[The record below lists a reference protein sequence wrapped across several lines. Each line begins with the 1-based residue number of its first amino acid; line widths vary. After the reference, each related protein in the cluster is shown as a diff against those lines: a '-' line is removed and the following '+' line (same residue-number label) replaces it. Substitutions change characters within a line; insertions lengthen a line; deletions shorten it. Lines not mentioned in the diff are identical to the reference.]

1 MPKGSTAL
9 QEKVN
14 ASIKDI
20 QDTGLLKKYQKEANK
35 LMFQDGSFY
44 EKYGNYFITGTLITI
59 ALAAIGVLCGAILG
73 SLLALMKLA
82 KTRWLRW

>member
-1 MPKGSTAL
+1 
-9 QEKVN
+9 
-14 ASIKDI
+14 
-20 QDTGLLKKYQKEANK
+20 
-35 LMFQDGSFY
+35 QDGSFY

-82 KTRWLRW
+82 KTRW